1 MKKTL
6 LHPVFIIAV
15 LLAAVNQLLERNGVF
30 IPFVHSYLDDV
41 LVFPIVLTVGL
52 SFYRIIWKN
61 YTLTPWH
68 IWPLLA
74 VYVFVFEIWMP
85 TTSSLYTAD
94 IFDVVAYVLGIFV
107 FMKYINQPKEVP
119 VII

>member
-6 LHPVFIIAV
+6 LHPVFLTAV
-15 LLAAVNQLLERNGVF
+15 LLATVNQLLERNGVF
-30 IPFVHSYLDDV
+30 IPFVHSYLDDF

-107 FMKYINQPKEVP
+107 FQRFINIKKQAPAF
-119 VII
+119 I

>member
-1 MKKTL
+1 MIKTL
-6 LHPVFIIAV
+6 LNPLFLVAVF
-15 LLAAVNQLLERNGVF
+15 LATANQVIERSGVH

-52 SFYRIIWKN
+52 SFYRILWKE

-74 VYVFVFEIWMP
+74 VYIFVFEIWMP

-94 IFDVVAYVLGIFV
+94 IFDVVAYVLGILIFQR
-107 FMKYINQPKEVP
+107 FINTEVESP
-119 VII
+119 AII